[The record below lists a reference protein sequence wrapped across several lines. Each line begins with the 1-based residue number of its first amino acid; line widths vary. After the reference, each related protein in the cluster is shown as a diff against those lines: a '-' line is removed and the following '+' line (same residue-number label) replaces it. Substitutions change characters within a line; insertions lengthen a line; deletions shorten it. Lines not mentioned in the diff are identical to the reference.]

1 MNTKAKDLDFEVN
14 LLPVLSVLS
23 ICICFLLTTAIWSRM
38 GYIGINQAIGD
49 QMPSSSKNPDSVFMK
64 VKTNG
69 QLLLQWKSGEDS
81 SLLSES
87 TVQPAAGH
95 QFNWSKAKSEIAKL
109 VAKSKTS
116 TVIVMPEIGVNYGET
131 IRALD
136 VLKGLSLQIGLA
148 PAIKGDL
155 K

>member
-1 MNTKAKDLDFEVN
+1 MNTKAKELDFEVN

-49 QMPSSSKNPDSVFMK
+49 QLPTAGKNPDSVFVK
-64 VKTNG
+64 IKTNG
-69 QLLLQWKSGEDS
+69 QLLMQWKSGEDS
-81 SLLSES
+81 SLLSEK
-87 TVQPAAGH
+87 TVEPVGAK
-95 QFNWSKAKSEIAKL
+95 QFNWTSAQKEISRFVARAKTK
-109 VAKSKTS
+109 
-116 TVIVMPEIGVNYGET
+116 TVIVMPEVGVNYGET
-131 IRALD
+131 IRLLD
-136 VLKGLSLQIGLA
+136 QLKGLSLQIGLA